1 MTVRVLVADDQALVR
16 AGFAGI
22 LRLAP
27 GFSVAGEAAD
37 GAQAVE
43 LARRKRPDVVLMD
56 IRMPGLD
63 GIEATRRI
71 TAGASGSKVLILTT
85 FELDEYVRGA
95 LRAGASGFLLKDAE
109 PVELLAA
116 TRAVAAGGAV
126 LAPSVTRR
134 LIDGLLAEG
143 TPAPADREPLVPF
156 PGWHSDGDPDPV
168 PDPARERARAA
179 VAALTGREREVL
191 ALVGDGLTNQ
201 EIATRLHITEG
212 TAKTHIGRLL
222 HKVAARDRVRLA
234 ILAHRA
240 GLSR

>member
-1 MTVRVLVADDQALVR
+1 MTVRVLVADDQTLVR

-27 GFSVAGEAAD
+27 GFAVAGEAAD

-43 LARRKRPDVVLMD
+43 LALREQPDVVLMD

-63 GIEATRRI
+63 GIEATRLI
-71 TAGASGSKVLILTT
+71 TAGPSGSRVLILTT

-109 PVELLAA
+109 PAELLAA
-116 TRAVAAGGAV
+116 TRAVAAGQAA

-134 LIDGLLAEG
+134 LISGLLGAEQPTG
-143 TPAPADREPLVPF
+143 PTGPTGERSLL
-156 PGWHSDGDPDPV
+156 
-168 PDPARERARAA
+168 PDPARDLARAA
-179 VAALTGREREVL
+179 VAALTTREREVL
-191 ALVGDGLTNQ
+191 ALIGDGLTNP
-201 EIATRLHITEG
+201 EIAARLHITEG

-222 HKVAARDRVRLA
+222 HKLAARDRVRLT

>member
-27 GFSVAGEAAD
+27 GFTVVGEAAD

-43 LARRKRPDVVLMD
+43 LAHRERPDVVLMD

-71 TAGASGSKVLILTT
+71 TAGPSGSRVLILTT
-85 FELDEYVRGA
+85 YELDAYVRDA
-95 LRAGASGFLLKDAE
+95 LRAGAAGFLLKDAE
-109 PVELLAA
+109 PAELLAA
-116 TRAVAAGGAV
+116 TRAVAAGGAA
-126 LAPSVTRR
+126 LAPSITRR
-134 LIDGLLAEG
+134 LIATTIA
-143 TPAPADREPLVPF
+143 TPAPT
-156 PGWHSDGDPDPV
+156 PD
-168 PDPARERARAA
+168 DPARARARAA
-179 VAALTGREREVL
+179 VTALTAREREVL
-191 ALVGDGLTNQ
+191 ALVGDGLTNP
-201 EIATRLHITEG
+201 EIAARLHITEG
-212 TAKTHIGRLL
+212 TTKTHIGRLL
-222 HKVAARDRVRLA
+222 HKLAARDRVRLT

>member
-27 GFSVAGEAAD
+27 GFTVAGEAAD
-37 GAQAVE
+37 GAEAVE
-43 LARRKRPDVVLMD
+43 LAHRERPDVVLMD

-71 TAGASGSKVLILTT
+71 VAGPSGSRVLILSTYA
-85 FELDEYVRGA
+85 LDTYVRGA
-95 LRAGASGFLLKDAE
+95 LRAGAAGFLLKDAE

-116 TRAVAAGGAV
+116 VRAVAAGEGA
-126 LAPSVTRR
+126 LAPGIARQ
-134 LIDGLLAEG
+134 LITELTELLAHG
-143 TPAPADREPLVPF
+143 
-156 PGWHSDGDPDPV
+156 PGAAAEDPV
-168 PDPARERARAA
+168 RARARAA
-179 VAALTGREREVL
+179 VLALTAREREVL
-191 ALVGDGLTNQ
+191 ALIGDGLTNP
-201 EIATRLHITEG
+201 EIAARLHITEG
-212 TAKTHIGRLL
+212 TTKTHIGRLL
-222 HKVAARDRVRLA
+222 HKLAARDRVRLA